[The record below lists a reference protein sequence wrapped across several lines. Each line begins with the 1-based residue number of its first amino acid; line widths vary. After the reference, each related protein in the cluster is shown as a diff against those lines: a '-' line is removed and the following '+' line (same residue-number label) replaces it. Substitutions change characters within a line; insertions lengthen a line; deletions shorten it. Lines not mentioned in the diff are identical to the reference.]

1 MTIEIKVPVLPESVA
16 DASIA
21 TWHKRPGD
29 KVERDEVI
37 VDIETDKVVLEVP
50 APEAGILEEILEEEG
65 ATVLGEQVI
74 ARLKVGAV
82 AGEATK
88 QTTAA
93 ADTKADSKAEDDTLS
108 PAVRRL
114 VAEHN
119 IDATK
124 VSGTG
129 KGGRVTKE
137 DVEAFI
143 KEGRSKAAAASAS
156 SSATRSM

>member
-74 ARLKVGAV
+74 ARLKV
-82 AGEATK
+82 
-88 QTTAA
+88 
-93 ADTKADSKAEDDTLS
+93 
-108 PAVRRL
+108 VR
-114 VAEHN
+114 
-119 IDATK
+119 
-124 VSGTG
+124 
-129 KGGRVTKE
+129 
-137 DVEAFI
+137 
-143 KEGRSKAAAASAS
+143 
-156 SSATRSM
+156 